1 MKEENKEYLVNTM
14 AGSMK
19 PCRSDIKERMI
30 TLCTKI
36 HPEFGHRLAKGLGM
50 SADTPAKL

>member
-30 TLCTKI
+30 NLCTKI
-36 HPEFGHRLAKGLGM
+36 HPEFGQRLAKGLGM